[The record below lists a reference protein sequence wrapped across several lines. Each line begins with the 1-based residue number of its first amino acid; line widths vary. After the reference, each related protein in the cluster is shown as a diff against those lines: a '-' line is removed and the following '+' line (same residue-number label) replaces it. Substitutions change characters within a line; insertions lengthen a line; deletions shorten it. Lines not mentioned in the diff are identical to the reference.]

1 VKGQKER
8 RINEKPFVLQYI
20 RLIVIVLNQ
29 TYHIVATCQYHESK
43 RVQIFRRGEL
53 EYDLTLNYL

>member
-1 VKGQKER
+1 MK
-8 RINEKPFVLQYI
+8 NLFVLQYI

-43 RVQIFRRGEL
+43 RVRILRRGEL
-53 EYDLTLNYL
+53 EYDL